1 MFIYPPITRLQE
13 AEPASHTW
21 AAAAG
26 TAGYQKKIPEQVKRM
41 ETYSSNSYKKT
52 AFSDKGGGDWVTYET
67 DMGPVPRGTPCM
79 RMKHCMQFEDGS
91 GVDCV
96 LFWANP
102 HVDSRKKDGNVWM
115 LGECSKC
122 KKLDGPKHEWPGGEQ
137 AKKSTERL
145 LIKLFKKRTHVQ
157 ILLMLELLMQSGATG
172 TAVIDGEESTV
183 WSNAA

>member
-1 MFIYPPITRLQE
+1 MPRSSSKKASKKAFNN
-13 AEPASHTW
+13 APAPKK
-21 AAAAG
+21 AV
-26 TAGYQKKIPEQVKRM
+26 GY
-41 ETYSSNSYKKT
+41 
-52 AFSDKGGGDWVTYET
+52 WVTYET